1 MADLYAILGVD
12 RSASADEI
20 KKAYRRLARENHP
33 DRNPDDPKAE
43 ERFKEISQAY
53 DVLSDAEK
61 RKAYDRGGSPFGG
74 AGFDPSQ
81 FGSFGDVFSSFF
93 GGGGRRGRESA
104 GPRRGQDLEAETRIP
119 FDTAV
124 RGGEVRISVAGSE
137 TCPSCSGSGGKDGA
151 RPEPCRA
158 CGGSGTQTQGQ
169 GLFSIAQPCGVC
181 GGGGSVISD
190 PCPGCG
196 GTGARRKT
204 RNLRVKIPAG
214 VRDGSRIRLAGKGGA
229 GVRGGKS
236 GDLYV
241 ITRVADSPVFRRK
254 GDNLEVEV
262 PLSVTEAMLGATVEV
277 PTLEGS
283 TRLKVPAGT
292 QHGTVQRLRDAGPPK
307 LSGGGRGDLHYRF
320 EVAVPKELTDE
331 QLKAAESLA
340 GTLVADPRAELL
352 AKAGVAGSRNGDSA
366 DDPAGDRASG
376 GRKAG
381 GK

>member
-1 MADLYAILGVD
+1 MADYYEILGVD

-20 KKAYRRLARENHP
+20 KKAYRRLARKHHP

-43 ERFKEISQAY
+43 ERFKEISEAY
-53 DVLSDAEK
+53 DVLSDADK
-61 RKAYDRGGSPFGG
+61 RKAYDRGGGPFGG
-74 AGFDPSQ
+74 GFDPSQ
-81 FGSFGDVFSSFF
+81 FGSFGDVFSNIF
-93 GGGGRRGRESA
+93 GGGRRGRGPA

-137 TCPSCSGSGGKDGA
+137 TCPDCSGAGGRGGA
-151 RPEPCRA
+151 QPETCHA

-181 GGGGSVISD
+181 GGSGSVIAD
-190 PCPGCG
+190 PCPSCG

-229 GVRGGKS
+229 GARGGQA

-262 PLSVTEAMLGATVEV
+262 PLSVTEAMLGANVEV
-277 PTLEGS
+277 PTLDGR
-283 TRLKVPAGT
+283 TKLKVPAGT

-320 EVAVPKELTDE
+320 SVEVPKDLSGD
-331 QLKAAESLA
+331 QRQAAEALA
-340 GTLVADPRAELL
+340 ETLGEDLRADLL
-352 AKAGVAGSRNGDSA
+352 AKAGVGS
-366 DDPAGDRASG
+366 
-376 GRKAG
+376 
-381 GK
+381 